1 MTLYVILPE
10 PISRGYLIDAQV
22 QGCETAAGAADA
34 AIQTWEQRLATTT
47 WPNLDPN
54 WRNKARQML
63 QTDRALVL
71 DMIVLRRNAIVEGRK
86 PWNKGRMIALGWQA
100 SNEQQS
106 YYARLTSGSCA
117 DYGAGARSV
126 YFSAPPGY
134 HPSAYMLDRPNW
146 PSGNLPEFV
155 HRELLEPVPEK
166 YRELVGAASSAS
178 ADPLR
183 AAPAREHA
191 NPICVVHRRM
201 TELELLIKGMIA
213 GLMIAAPV
221 GPVNILCINRTLTSG
236 WKSGVICGIGAAA
249 ADMFYGAVAGFSISL
264 VIQFLV
270 REQSWINLVG
280 SILLIVIGISYF
292 FKQPKPLTL
301 QNEVSSTVYSNLRL
315 TFLLTLTNPTTVLSF
330 LAVLAALGV
339 RDHRVWWL
347 TVFLVVGVFWGSMA
361 WWVLLS
367 SIVNHFRD
375 RFNGRLL
382 RLMNRFAGIA
392 MVVFGLVVFL
402 FGRARL

>member
-1 MTLYVILPE
+1 
-10 PISRGYLIDAQV
+10 
-22 QGCETAAGAADA
+22 
-34 AIQTWEQRLATTT
+34 
-47 WPNLDPN
+47 
-54 WRNKARQML
+54 
-63 QTDRALVL
+63 
-71 DMIVLRRNAIVEGRK
+71 
-86 PWNKGRMIALGWQA
+86 
-100 SNEQQS
+100 
-106 YYARLTSGSCA
+106 
-117 DYGAGARSV
+117 
-126 YFSAPPGY
+126 
-134 HPSAYMLDRPNW
+134 
-146 PSGNLPEFV
+146 
-155 HRELLEPVPEK
+155 
-166 YRELVGAASSAS
+166 
-178 ADPLR
+178 
-183 AAPAREHA
+183 
-191 NPICVVHRRM
+191 
-201 TELELLIKGMIA
+201 
-213 GLMIAAPV
+213 
-221 GPVNILCINRTLTSG
+221 
-236 WKSGVICGIGAAA
+236 
-249 ADMFYGAVAGFSISL
+249 MFYGAVAGFSISL